1 MQGRTV
7 GNDAQTLPTALVGA
21 QAGAGRQRAEPK
33 LIALNELKYQ
43 SDNKTVAYFCF
54 TLPSLVRFLFP
65 LSLFISESFQEFY
78 GVHLFSLSSFI
89 LQFFISFSLLLNQRV
104 LRFKRKSAN
113 VVPGDTINFIGL
125 NFYYEFSP
133 VSEGM
138 FFSLLAW
145 RQILKGRLN
154 RPK

>member
-1 MQGRTV
+1 MQGRSV
-7 GNDAQTLPTALVGA
+7 GSDAQTLPTALVGA

-89 LQFFISFSLLLNQRV
+89 LQFFHFFQSFTKPESLVFQEEVGKCR
-104 LRFKRKSAN
+104 
-113 VVPGDTINFIGL
+113 PGRHN
-125 NFYYEFSP
+125 
-133 VSEGM
+133 
-138 FFSLLAW
+138 
-145 RQILKGRLN
+145 
-154 RPK
+154 